1 MAALFVVVIGGEC
14 YMRTRIDPGLSNY
27 KQSSRVSNTIHA
39 SHLRGAGA
47 ERDWAEAMRP
57 HEARRVESALS
68 RRVRQS
74 LGRVRLLFLS
84 LGRMYILFFEMCTS
98 KTRPLTCTRGVI
110 TR

>member
-47 ERDWAEAMRP
+47 ER
-57 HEARRVESALS
+57 
-68 RRVRQS
+68 
-74 LGRVRLLFLS
+74 LGRGHAAAR
-84 LGRMYILFFEMCTS
+84 GTS
-98 KTRPLTCTRGVI
+98 R
-110 TR
+110 